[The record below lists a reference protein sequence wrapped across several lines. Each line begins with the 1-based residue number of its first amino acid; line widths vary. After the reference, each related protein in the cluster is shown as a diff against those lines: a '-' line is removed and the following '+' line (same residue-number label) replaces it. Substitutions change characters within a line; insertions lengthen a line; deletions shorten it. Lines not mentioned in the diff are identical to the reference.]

1 MTIDHN
7 QLALGHL
14 NRLPLPEI
22 LATHNLTIDEYHDW
36 VFSPQ
41 TQNTL
46 ARVKAVRRSHAPD
59 PDELRA
65 IAIQGLVNLAT
76 SGKTTEAVRKACHD
90 LRDAADEIQR
100 EHEYEQ
106 DRARAAQAAAS
117 SNDPD
122 TPNADPTPRIPTRR
136 RTFKKENLPRYLHD
150 KLEQLNESPP
160 SFQPGRHNMSMW
172 GFDPD
177 DPKSIEQLNRDYG
190 Y

>member
-1 MTIDHN
+1 MKKLLIISALAIFGATLYWWGHIDGSSGN
-7 QLALGHL
+7 
-14 NRLPLPEI
+14 
-22 LATHNLTIDEYHDW
+22 ATPFIVATAIAQDAPAGEAGGEPP
-36 VFSPQ
+36 SP
-41 TQNTL
+41 
-46 ARVKAVRRSHAPD
+46 VKARDRDTYYPNSED
-59 PDELRA
+59 LKPDEMRV
-65 IAIQGLVNLAT
+65 IACGT
-76 SGKTTEAVRKACHD
+76 GMPTT
-90 LRDAADEIQR
+90 
-100 EHEYEQ
+100 
-106 DRARAAQAAAS
+106 RAAQAAAS

-122 TPNADPTPRIPTRR
+122 TPNADSKPRIPTRR